1 MSDGQAKRGGFF
13 RGFLVGIVLSLVMAT
28 FLTIVFP
35 VAGTTSLA
43 PSTPPE
49 VVVDVPTARSNVG
62 DETSGVET
70 PDPGTAEAVPV
81 VPDVAPIEP
90 ETVAEP
96 SELTQITPET
106 VDTVPAETP
115 AVAAAVTANATE
127 QPDLQGFSADVTTP
141 GTDVAN
147 ATAPR
152 SAESNLQAAEMNA
165 MLESPDVST
174 EPMIPLEPM
183 GGDLSNEQELMDMAS
198 GEVNVEPMIPLG
210 NDLEPMVDITPD
222 IDVSASIELAPSG
235 AELAEEGIIALE
247 DAPAE
252 AATLPEGEE
261 GLATPET
268 PSEGVVDGAADEGA
282 TPEATG
288 DAAEAASDAGTAE
301 AATTPEVAPG
311 ALGEFARVFDYTGA
325 NALLAVVLVDAGAS
339 GLDIAKLAE
348 IGMPLTIGIPSD
360 VPDAMDRTSAY
371 RDAGFEVVAIAP
383 KAGVGAFRKG
393 QNSEEAPLQL
403 EAIFSAVPQ
412 AVAVMDPPGGELP
425 KDNQLVRAVLAGL
438 VPSGHALLTQSGGF
452 NSVADLASEVG
463 VYSQTVMRQIDN
475 VDAVNFAM
483 SRAAL
488 QAGKTGAAIIMA
500 DTSPEMV
507 KAVVQWLLSPSA
519 RTIALAPVSATVVK

>member
-13 RGFLVGIVLSLVMAT
+13 RGFVVGTALSIVMAG
-28 FLTIVFP
+28 FLTVVFP
-35 VAGTTSLA
+35 VDGTTSLA
-43 PSTPPE
+43 PATPPD

-62 DETSGVET
+62 DESSGVAT
-70 PDPGTAEAVPV
+70 PDPSTAEAVPV

-96 SELTQITPET
+96 SELTTVTPEA
-106 VDTVPAETP
+106 VDTLPAETP
-115 AVAAAVTANATE
+115 AVAATVTAEATQ

-141 GTDVAN
+141 STDIAN
-147 ATAPR
+147 AQTPR
-152 SAESNLQAAEMNA
+152 SAASDLQTAEMNA
-165 MLESPDVST
+165 MLDSPDVST
-174 EPMIPLEPM
+174 EPMIPLEPIGGEM
-183 GGDLSNEQELMDMAS
+183 GSEQDLTDMSSS
-198 GEVNVEPMIPLG
+198 GVNVEPMIPLE
-210 NDLEPMVDITPD
+210 DSLEPMVDITPD
-222 IDVSASIELAPSG
+222 IDFSASIELPSM
-235 AELAEEGIIALE
+235 EPDLAEEAIVPAE
-247 DAPAE
+247 DAPADVDVP
-252 AATLPEGEE
+252 AEGEAGVAE
-261 GLATPET
+261 AET
-268 PSEGVVDGAADEGA
+268 PSKGAVD
-282 TPEATG
+282 G
-288 DAAEAASDAGTAE
+288 DAAEPATPEPTADPAVAGEAGTLEAE
-301 AATTPEVAPG
+301 PAPEVAPG
-311 ALGEFARVFDYTGA
+311 ALGQFATAFDYSGP

-360 VPDAMDRTSAY
+360 VPDAQERTAAY

-425 KDNQLVRAVLAGL
+425 KDNQLVRAVLAAL

-452 NSVADLASEVG
+452 NSVGDLASEVG

-488 QAGKTGAAIIMA
+488 QAGKIGAAVIMA

-507 KAVVQWLLSPSA
+507 KEVVQWLLSPSA
-519 RTIALAPVSATVVK
+519 RTIALAPVSATVMK